1 MEHRHAKND
10 NTCPSCGAGALH
22 STKGIEESITRYSK
36 LKAEFTKKIFLS
48 GFLLSMAVFSQR
60 ILMNAKLSYLLY
72 AIATIITGYRLVLE
86 AGKELVYEQRFDVEL
101 LVVIA
106 GMGAFLIGE
115 AEEGAAVVFLF
126 YIANF
131 LEEYATYK
139 ARKSIRDLMETSPE
153 KAVVKKGDIEAILP
167 VEEVELGDIVVCRP
181 GDKIPLDGIVTEGR
195 STVNEAPLTGESIPV
210 EKKPGDMTYAGTL
223 NLDGYLEIK
232 VTKKKQDTVL
242 ARVLELVEHYSKSK
256 SRYERFTEKFSM
268 YYTPTVLALSILSIA
283 VPALR
288 YGTLQTSWIYRS
300 LSFLVISCPCALA
313 ISIPVSM
320 VSALTNA
327 ARSGVLVKGSRYL
340 EAIASS
346 EVFAFDKTG
355 TLTKGELE
363 VTDVIPIRSEVS
375 PKALLRIAASLET
388 RSEHPIAKAIVEKA
402 KKEGIEIVQPENFS
416 VHIGIGVSGNIDG
429 KWYAIGSETMA
440 NGSRLKHEE
449 VVSRLRS
456 EGKTCV
462 FLMDKEGVLGVIAL
476 IDVPRAEIIPL
487 LMRLKK
493 LGLKTLMLTGD
504 DENTAK
510 AIAKEIGIE
519 TYKANLLP
527 EDKVYVVE
535 ELTKSGIVTTMVG
548 DGINDAPALARSS
561 VGVVMGG
568 IGSDAAIEAGD
579 IVLLKDSIGKLSY
592 LIDLSR
598 KTMSVVKQ
606 NILTAVSVKLALALL
621 AVLGKVPL
629 WVAVGVG
636 DVGLSL
642 VVTLNAMRLLV
653 FEGTGL
659 KYTEHCAVKE
669 KTLEKQEVNEIF
681 VEAG

>member
-1 MEHRHAKND
+1 
-10 NTCPSCGAGALH
+10 
-22 STKGIEESITRYSK
+22 
-36 LKAEFTKKIFLS
+36 
-48 GFLLSMAVFSQR
+48 
-60 ILMNAKLSYLLY
+60 
-72 AIATIITGYRLVLE
+72 
-86 AGKELVYEQRFDVEL
+86 
-101 LVVIA
+101 
-106 GMGAFLIGE
+106 
-115 AEEGAAVVFLF
+115 
-126 YIANF
+126 
-131 LEEYATYK
+131 
-139 ARKSIRDLMETSPE
+139 
-153 KAVVKKGDIEAILP
+153 
-167 VEEVELGDIVVCRP
+167 
-181 GDKIPLDGIVTEGR
+181 
-195 STVNEAPLTGESIPV
+195 
-210 EKKPGDMTYAGTL
+210 
-223 NLDGYLEIK
+223 
-232 VTKKKQDTVL
+232 
-242 ARVLELVEHYSKSK
+242 
-256 SRYERFTEKFSM
+256 M

-462 FLMDKEGVLGVIAL
+462 FLMDKEGVLSVIAL
-476 IDVPRAEIIPL
+476 RDVPRAEIIPL

>member
-1 MEHRHAKND
+1 M
-10 NTCPSCGAGALH
+10 
-22 STKGIEESITRYSK
+22 
-36 LKAEFTKKIFLS
+36 KAEFTKKIFLS

-210 EKKPGDMTYAGTL
+210 EKKPGDMAYAGTL

-300 LSFLVISCPCALA
+300 LSFL
-313 ISIPVSM
+313 
-320 VSALTNA
+320 
-327 ARSGVLVKGSRYL
+327 
-340 EAIASS
+340 
-346 EVFAFDKTG
+346 
-355 TLTKGELE
+355 
-363 VTDVIPIRSEVS
+363 
-375 PKALLRIAASLET
+375 
-388 RSEHPIAKAIVEKA
+388 
-402 KKEGIEIVQPENFS
+402 
-416 VHIGIGVSGNIDG
+416 
-429 KWYAIGSETMA
+429 
-440 NGSRLKHEE
+440 
-449 VVSRLRS
+449 
-456 EGKTCV
+456 
-462 FLMDKEGVLGVIAL
+462 
-476 IDVPRAEIIPL
+476 
-487 LMRLKK
+487 
-493 LGLKTLMLTGD
+493 
-504 DENTAK
+504 
-510 AIAKEIGIE
+510 
-519 TYKANLLP
+519 
-527 EDKVYVVE
+527 
-535 ELTKSGIVTTMVG
+535 
-548 DGINDAPALARSS
+548 
-561 VGVVMGG
+561 
-568 IGSDAAIEAGD
+568 
-579 IVLLKDSIGKLSY
+579 
-592 LIDLSR
+592 
-598 KTMSVVKQ
+598 
-606 NILTAVSVKLALALL
+606 
-621 AVLGKVPL
+621 
-629 WVAVGVG
+629 
-636 DVGLSL
+636 
-642 VVTLNAMRLLV
+642 
-653 FEGTGL
+653 
-659 KYTEHCAVKE
+659 
-669 KTLEKQEVNEIF
+669 
-681 VEAG
+681 